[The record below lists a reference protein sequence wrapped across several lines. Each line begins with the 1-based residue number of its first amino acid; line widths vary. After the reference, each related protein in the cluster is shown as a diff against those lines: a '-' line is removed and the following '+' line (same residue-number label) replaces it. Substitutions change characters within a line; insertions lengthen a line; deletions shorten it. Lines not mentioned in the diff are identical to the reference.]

1 LYWARGAAARYG
13 HGPHRVRQVLAGGSI
28 ERQLGTAVY
37 LLMRVG
43 PVVAYD
49 YLRNAI
55 AGRTPSR
62 DGATLE
68 TMAERSQSESQI
80 PRSVAAY
87 LADFLPLV
95 FLAVVFLGAAF
106 FAVTFLAVVFVGAS
120 FFAGAFL
127 AVVFRAVVFLAGVFF
142 AEALGAGS
150 RPVIFL
156 AAETTALT
164 MFPPISV
171 MMAPL
176 MQTSAKLHVARLR
189 KRAV

>member
-1 LYWARGAAARYG
+1 MRA
-13 HGPHRVRQVLAGGSI
+13 GPVLAC
-28 ERQLGTAVY
+28 
-37 LLMRVG
+37 
-43 PVVAYD
+43 D
-49 YLRNAI
+49 YLRKAT
-55 AGRTPSR
+55 ARRTPSR

-80 PRSVAAY
+80 PRTVAAY
-87 LADFLPLV
+87 LADFLALV

-106 FAVTFLAVVFVGAS
+106 FAVTFLAVVFLAVVFLGVVFLGAS

-171 MMAPL
+171 MTAPL

>member
-1 LYWARGAAARYG
+1 
-13 HGPHRVRQVLAGGSI
+13 
-28 ERQLGTAVY
+28 
-37 LLMRVG
+37 MRVG

-49 YLRNAI
+49 YLRNAT

-80 PRSVAAY
+80 PHSVAAY
-87 LADFLPLV
+87 LADFLALV

-106 FAVTFLAVVFVGAS
+106 FAVVFLAVVFLAVVFLGAS

-171 MMAPL
+171 MTAPL

>member
-1 LYWARGAAARYG
+1 MTAGKFDLNVEAVREMMR
-13 HGPHRVRQVLAGGSI
+13 HPSPQSCRTSRRPKSRPH
-28 ERQLGTAVY
+28 T
-37 LLMRVG
+37 
-43 PVVAYD
+43 
-49 YLRNAI
+49 
-55 AGRTPSR
+55 SR

-68 TMAERSQSESQI
+68 SMAERSQSESQI

-87 LADFLPLV
+87 LADFLAVGFLAVVFCAVV

-106 FAVTFLAVVFVGAS
+106 FTVTFLAVVFLAVVFLGAS
-120 FFAGAFL
+120 FFADAFL
-127 AVVFRAVVFLAGVFF
+127 AVVFRAMVFLAGLFF

-171 MMAPL
+171 MTAP
-176 MQTSAKLHVARLR
+176 
-189 KRAV
+189 